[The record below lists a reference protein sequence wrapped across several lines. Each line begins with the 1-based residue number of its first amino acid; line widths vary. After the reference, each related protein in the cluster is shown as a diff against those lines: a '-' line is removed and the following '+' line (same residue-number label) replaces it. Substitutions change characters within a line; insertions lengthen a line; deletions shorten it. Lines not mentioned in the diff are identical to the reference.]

1 MLIYTVPSVV
11 PPILLRNWSMET
23 LGVGEVGGLPSAGAT
38 INVKLEMDNY
48 KVYLKILVS
57 FGYKE

>member
-1 MLIYTVPSVV
+1 
-11 PPILLRNWSMET
+11 MET